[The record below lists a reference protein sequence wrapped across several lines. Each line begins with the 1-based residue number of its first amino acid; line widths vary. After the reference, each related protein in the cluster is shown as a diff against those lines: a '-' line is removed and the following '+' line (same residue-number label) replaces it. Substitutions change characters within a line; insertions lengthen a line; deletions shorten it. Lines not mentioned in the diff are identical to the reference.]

1 MKKYTVILPI
11 HIIDETNKSL
21 AEKAIMSLLPHKD
34 SIVLMTVS
42 PIKVDGGQI
51 LNVLNVPSELEWYSI
66 LNEGETDFCSQ
77 VNLGIDNVKTEWFS
91 ILELDDTYSPTWFKN
106 VNKYS
111 EAYPEMDAFLPIVTD
126 YDADNKFMSFTNET
140 LWALGFANVQ
150 GELDNELL
158 LEFQNIQIS
167 GAVYKTE
174 QIKKYGK
181 FKTNLKLSFGYEY
194 MLRLTHN
201 NLKIMTIPKTGYKHV
216 NMRTNSL
223 FWQYKNDEAL
233 KLKPEEAKFWMD
245 TARKEFY
252 FTEQR
257 DINVTV

>member
-1 MKKYTVILPI
+1 MKKYTVILPVHEVTVENRPLLENAI
-11 HIIDETNKSL
+11 ASLYPAKEEVQLLIVHPLAVERKEFESSCKGKIDVTFW
-21 AEKAIMSLLPHKD
+21 
-34 SIVLMTVS
+34 
-42 PIKVDGGQI
+42 
-51 LNVLNVPSELEWYSI
+51 LNDTGDNS
-66 LNEGETDFCSQ
+66 FCQQ
-77 VNLGIDNVKTEWFS
+77 VNIGIEKTETEWFS
-91 ILELDDTYSPTWFKN
+91 ILELDDAYSQHWFKN
-106 VNKYS
+106 VNKYV

-140 LWALGFANVQ
+140 LWALGFSNVQ
-150 GELDNELL
+150 GELDNEML

-216 NMRTNSL
+216 NMRKNSL
-223 FWQYKNDEAL
+223 FWQYKNDEAI